1 MSLNWGHKLVIVFI
15 LFGTLIGYLVYRS
28 VTTSFDLV
36 SKEYYKDELAYQQV
50 IDGAKRA
57 GELSSAVAIVQES
70 DSLVIR
76 FPEEMKIGSIK
87 GLAWFYYAPDMRRDR
102 KLPLETS
109 GITEVKFSRSIFI
122 PGNYTVKIS
131 WENNGEQYYSEQK
144 ATIE

>member
-28 VTTSFDLV
+28 VTTNFDLV

-50 IDGAKRA
+50 IDGTKRA
-57 GELSSAVAIVQES
+57 GELSSAVAVVQEN
-70 DSLVIR
+70 DSLIIR
-76 FPEEMKIGSIK
+76 FPEEMKSGSIN
-87 GLAWFYYAPDMRRDR
+87 GQAWFYYAPDMRRDR
-102 KLPLETS
+102 KLQLETD
-109 GITEVKFSRSIFI
+109 GETEVKFNRSIFI

-144 ATIE
+144 VTIE

>member
-28 VTTSFDLV
+28 VTTNFDLV

-50 IDGAKRA
+50 IDGTKRA
-57 GELSSAVAIVQES
+57 GELSSAVAVVQDN

-76 FPEEMKIGSIK
+76 FPEEMKRGSIK
-87 GLAWFYYAPDMRRDR
+87 GQAWFYYAPDMRRDR
-102 KLPLETS
+102 KLPLETT
-109 GITEVKFSRSIFI
+109 GNTEVKFSRSIFI

>member
-28 VTTSFDLV
+28 VTTNFDLV

-50 IDGAKRA
+50 IDGTKRA
-57 GELSSAVAIVQES
+57 GELSSAVAVVQDN

-76 FPEEMKIGSIK
+76 FPEEMKSGSIK
-87 GLAWFYYAPDMRRDR
+87 GQAWFYYAPDMRRDR
-102 KLPLETS
+102 KLPLETT
-109 GITEVKFSRSIFI
+109 GNTEVKFSRSIFI